1 MFYRTLFPRELFAQ
15 LDRLQ
20 REPQQTYDQPTI
32 RGFSHGSFPAMNV
45 GSTAQSLEIYAFV
58 PGIDA
63 ASIDVQLEKGVLTIT
78 GERKVDLPAQDDKTT
93 LHLDERFAGRFRRV
107 VALPDDIDTDAIE
120 AQCRDGV
127 LHVSLK
133 RRAEAQAR
141 RIAVH

>member
-1 MFYRTLFPRELFAQ
+1 MLYRSLFPRELFAQ

-20 REPQQTYDQPTI
+20 RDLQQSYDLPTI
-32 RGFSHGSFPAMNV
+32 RGFAHGSFPAMNV
-45 GSTAQSLEIYAFV
+45 GSTAQSVEIYAFV
-58 PGIDA
+58 PGIDP

-78 GERKVDLPAQDDKTT
+78 GERKVELPASDAKTT
-93 LHLDERFAGRFRRV
+93 VHLDERFAGRFRRV
-107 VALPDDIDTDAIE
+107 VALPDDVDTEAIE

-127 LHVSLK
+127 LHVSVK